1 MKTSIERSIRTSTSA
16 LLLLAGLAVAP
27 AAFASDE
34 CKPHSLFTPMQGYQV
49 YDCAYSDFDA
59 KDIPVRMTS
68 DVEAEKKTVEG
79 VYEYVEYA
87 VDEGVNPSSPLKILR
102 NHLAAAKAMGA
113 TVLMESGPG
122 WHMVGEWGSIQQQI
136 ATVRLERNGREY
148 WVHLGSVN
156 GGDYYAI
163 ASMSPEP
170 MAQEVEGNELLEQF
184 ASQGFV
190 ALDVHFDTGKATL
203 RPESAEGLDRAAA
216 MLQQAP
222 AVRAEVGGHTDNVGK
237 PESNRLL
244 SQQRAESVRAALVQ
258 RGVAADRLT
267 AKGYGDTVPVADNRS
282 EAGRAANRR
291 VEVRKTGGELG
302 RATAATT
309 TSTPKAK
316 RAEPEADGGEPGFVQ
331 QRASNARDTVESE
344 AGAKVDDTVRE
355 KARGLMD
362 RLF

>member
-1 MKTSIERSIRTSTSA
+1 RPVWHGATAFSSRPCPVRRAFLDRFRSTHHHPGETRMKTSIERSIRTSTSA

-68 DVEAEKKTVEG
+68 DVEAEQKTVEG
-79 VYEYVEYA
+79 IYEYVEYA
-87 VDEGVNPSSPLKILR
+87 IQDGVNPSSPLKILR
-102 NHLAAAKAMGA
+102 NHLAAARAMGA
-113 TVLMESGPG
+113 EIIMEPG
-122 WHMVGEWGSIQQQI
+122 AGSHAVSEWASTQEQI
-136 ATVRLERNGREY
+136 ATVRLQRNGRAY

-156 GGDYYAI
+156 GGDYYGI

-170 MAQEVEGNELLEQF
+170 MVQEVEGNELLEQF

-316 RAEPEADGGEPGFVQ
+316 RAEPEADG
-331 QRASNARDTVESE
+331 
-344 AGAKVDDTVRE
+344 
-355 KARGLMD
+355 
-362 RLF
+362 

>member
-1 MKTSIERSIRTSTSA
+1 MKTSIERRIGTSTRA
-16 LLLLAGLAVAP
+16 LLLLAGMAVAP
-27 AAFASDE
+27 AALAGDE
-34 CKPHSLFTPMQGYQV
+34 CKPHSLFTPMQGYHV
-49 YDCAYSDFDA
+49 YDCAWSDFDA

-156 GGDYYAI
+156 DGDYYAI

-170 MAQEVEGNELLEQF
+170 MVQEVEGNALLEQF

-203 RPESAEGLDRAAA
+203 RPESAAGLDRAAA
-216 MLQQAP
+216 MLQLAP
-222 AVRAEVGGHTDNVGK
+222 SVRAEVGGHTDNVGK
-237 PESNRLL
+237 AETNLLL

-258 RGVAADRLT
+258 RGVSADRLT

-291 VEVRKTGGELG
+291 VEVRKSGGDL
-302 RATAATT
+302 
-309 TSTPKAK
+309 
-316 RAEPEADGGEPGFVQ
+316 DG
-331 QRASNARDTVESE
+331 AH
-344 AGAKVDDTVRE
+344 
-355 KARGLMD
+355 
-362 RLF
+362 

>member
-1 MKTSIERSIRTSTSA
+1 
-16 LLLLAGLAVAP
+16 
-27 AAFASDE
+27 
-34 CKPHSLFTPMQGYQV
+34 
-49 YDCAYSDFDA
+49 A

-136 ATVRLERNGREY
+136 ATVRLERNGRGY
-148 WVHLGSVN
+148 WVHLGAVN
-156 GGDYYAI
+156 DGDYYAI

-203 RPESAEGLDRAAA
+203 RPESAAGLDRAAA
-216 MLQQAP
+216 MLKQAP
-222 AVRAEVGGHTDNVGK
+222 SVTAEIGGHTDNVGK
-237 PESNRLL
+237 AEANQLL

-258 RGVAADRLT
+258 RGVAANRLT

-282 EAGRAANRR
+282 EAGRAVNRR
-291 VEVRKTGGELG
+291 VEVRKTGGEL
-302 RATAATT
+302 AAAK
-309 TSTPKAK
+309 PK
-316 RAEPEADGGEPGFVQ
+316 PDEASGERGFVQ

-355 KARGLMD
+355 KAR
-362 RLF
+362 

>member
-1 MKTSIERSIRTSTSA
+1 MEPG
-16 LLLLAGLAVAP
+16 AGSHAV
-27 AAFASDE
+27 S
-34 CKPHSLFTPMQGYQV
+34 
-49 YDCAYSDFDA
+49 
-59 KDIPVRMTS
+59 
-68 DVEAEKKTVEG
+68 
-79 VYEYVEYA
+79 
-87 VDEGVNPSSPLKILR
+87 
-102 NHLAAAKAMGA
+102 
-113 TVLMESGPG
+113 
-122 WHMVGEWGSIQQQI
+122 EWASIQEQI
-136 ATVRLERNGREY
+136 ATVRLQRNGREY

-156 GGDYYAI
+156 GGDYYGI

-170 MAQEVEGNELLEQF
+170 MVQEVEGNELLEQF

-302 RATAATT
+302 RATAAST
-309 TSTPKAK
+309 TSTPTAK

-355 KARGLMD
+355 KARGLLD